1 MPAVAHKQTPESHQ
15 NYRVVSD
22 ERAPTR
28 ARSPRGHR
36 WHEAPPVVKGG
47 ARSTPARRTAAACAS
62 EKADLSDLLEHF
74 TGENAARTAKQ
85 QKEVEALRV
94 ARKRARL
101 RHRPF
106 RMTILASAMAG
117 APLALLAC
125 LLWIKSSSLA
135 LSRQDLDL
143 KNKIVAARSE
153 SERTSEEIASVN
165 ASPQVKQWAKER
177 GWRRANP
184 YDFDDVS
191 PANAAG
197 QPTVPAQPEVENSD
211 AS

>member
-1 MPAVAHKQTPESHQ
+1 MPAVARKQTPESHQ

-28 ARSPRGHR
+28 ARAPRGHR
-36 WHEAPPVVKGG
+36 WHEAPPVKTGG
-47 ARSTPARRTAAACAS
+47 RSIPARRQADANAA
-62 EKADLSDLLEHF
+62 ETVDLSDLLEHF
-74 TGENAARTAKQ
+74 TGENAARTSQQ
-85 QKEVEALRV
+85 QKEVEERRV

-106 RMTILASAMAG
+106 RMTILAGAMAG
-117 APLALLAC
+117 APLTLLAC

-135 LSRQDLDL
+135 LSRQESDL

-165 ASPQVKQWAKER
+165 ASPQVEKWAKER

-191 PANAAG
+191 TANAAVH
-197 QPTVPAQPEVENSD
+197 PTVPVQPEVENSD